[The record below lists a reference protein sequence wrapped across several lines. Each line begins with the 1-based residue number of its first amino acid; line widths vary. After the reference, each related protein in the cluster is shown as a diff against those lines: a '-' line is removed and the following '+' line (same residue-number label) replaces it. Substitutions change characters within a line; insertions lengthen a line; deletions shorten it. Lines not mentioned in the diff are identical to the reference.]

1 MCGNYL
7 VPFAPRGVNPR
18 EPSAQSNMP
27 GELRNALAH
36 GPQSPG
42 SESQQQ
48 IQTLHEEHAWHPWRH
63 EGGPPACAQ
72 PGQFSGAAL
81 QVRHAAR
88 SARHPAGSSKCRP
101 STKSTRGTPA
111 PVTVE
116 TRGRSACAQ
125 PGRVALQVRHCAAPK
140 QQRRPFVAGWLLQ
153 QQFPSPLSFC
163 VDSGKKRKSS
173 RHPCSFYAWSRVAG
187 N

>member
-48 IQTLHEEHAWHPWRH
+48 IQTLHEEHARHPWRH

-72 PGQFSGAAL
+72 PGQFSPAPRFKFATRLGVHATRPAAANADPPRRAHAARRHPS
-81 QVRHAAR
+81 QWRHAAGPR
-88 SARHPAGSSKCRP
+88 AHNRAESHFKFATALLPSS
-101 STKSTRGTPA
+101 SGA
-111 PVTVE
+111 P
-116 TRGRSACAQ
+116 
-125 PGRVALQVRHCAAPK
+125 L
-140 QQRRPFVAGWLLQ
+140 LLQ

-163 VDSGKKRKSS
+163 VDSR
-173 RHPCSFYAWSRVAG
+173 G